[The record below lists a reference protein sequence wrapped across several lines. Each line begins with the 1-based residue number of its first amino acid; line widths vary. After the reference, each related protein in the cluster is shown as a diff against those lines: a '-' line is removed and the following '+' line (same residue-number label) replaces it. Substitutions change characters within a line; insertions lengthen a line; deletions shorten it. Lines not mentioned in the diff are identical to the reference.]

1 MSLQPIDLQTL
12 FTRLQEVGR
21 EQGGA
26 KELPLHAQS
35 VQAEEMVKKANQE
48 SHSVKQTSKAGE
60 GPEKIKDEKSNQQQ
74 KEEREKKKEHE
85 KGKQDSAAVMIV
97 KDSDL
102 GNNIDILG

>member
-12 FTRLQEVGR
+12 FTRLQDVGK

-26 KELPLHAQS
+26 KEIPLHNQS

-48 SHSVKQTSKAGE
+48 SHSVKQTSNLGE
-60 GPEKIKDEKSNQQQ
+60 GPEKIKDNDKKKKNQ
-74 KEEREKKKEHE
+74 EESGEKK
-85 KGKQDSAAVMIV
+85 QDDKKNTHDTKKIIV
-97 KDSDL
+97 KDANL